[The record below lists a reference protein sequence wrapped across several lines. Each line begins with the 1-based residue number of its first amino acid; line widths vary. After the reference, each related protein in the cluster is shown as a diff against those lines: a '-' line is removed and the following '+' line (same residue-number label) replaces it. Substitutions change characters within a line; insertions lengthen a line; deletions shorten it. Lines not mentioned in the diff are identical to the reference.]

1 MPTQIGILVLLTC
14 TPLFE
19 LRFSIP
25 VAILHGTVHLP
36 MDFSISGF
44 GWPWL
49 GGAVFCIVVNILLGP
64 VVYFGLD
71 IFTRFFLKYAF
82 FSKLFNFFIERSRK
96 KVERFVRK
104 FGTAGVAL
112 FIGVPLPGS
121 GTYSGALGA
130 YVLGLSRRQF
140 YIANIFGVLIAG
152 TLVTIV
158 TLTGQG
164 LWQLITK

>member
-1 MPTQIGILVLLTC
+1 M
-14 TPLFE
+14 PLFE

-25 VAILHGTVHLP
+25 VAILRGTVNLP
-36 MDFSISGF
+36 LDISISGF

-49 GGAVFCIVVNILLGP
+49 SAAVFCVVINMLLGP

-71 IFTRFFLKYAF
+71 VFTRFFLKYAF
-82 FSKLFNFFIERSRK
+82 FSKIFHFFIERSRK
-96 KVERFVRK
+96 KVEKYVRK
-104 FGTAGVAL
+104 FGIAGVAL

-130 YVLGLSRRQF
+130 YVLGLTRRQF

-152 TLVTIV
+152 TLVTIL

-164 LWQLITK
+164 LWQFMTK